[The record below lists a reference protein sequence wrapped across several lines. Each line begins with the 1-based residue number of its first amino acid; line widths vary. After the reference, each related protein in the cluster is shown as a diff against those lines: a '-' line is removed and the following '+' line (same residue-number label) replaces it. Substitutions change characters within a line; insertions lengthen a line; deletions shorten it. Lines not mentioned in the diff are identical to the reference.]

1 MPDRAVHYSILLAGG
16 LSSRMSEDKAE
27 LKIAG
32 ESFYQRALKLLKS
45 VHSELILVSGRES
58 QADAIPVPDII
69 PHAGPPGGLYSCL
82 EYLRG
87 MGKLDDSPL
96 LIIPLDMPLL
106 HKEALMVLLE
116 GVQEQEACHFDG
128 EVLPCVVRASE
139 NLRRHVEGLFA
150 ESYKPGG
157 KRSMRA
163 ILNFCN
169 SKALGKSLFSVEVFK
184 NINTYQD
191 YISMIPD

>member
-1 MPDRAVHYSILLAGG
+1 MG
-16 LSSRMSEDKAE
+16 EDKAE

-45 VHSELILVSGRES
+45 VHSELILVSGHES

-116 GVQEQEACHFDG
+116 GVQELEACHYEG

-139 NLRRHVEGLFA
+139 NLRQYVEDLFT
-150 ESYKPGG
+150 ESHKPGG

-169 SKALGKSLFSVEVFK
+169 SKVLQKKFFSEKIFK
-184 NINTYQD
+184 NINTFQD
-191 YISMIPD
+191 YISMNPD